1 MSEIERGTNKN
12 LYLHGHKRTSFE
24 QKNNL
29 SSLKNTIN
37 LKRSF
42 TFSNGRKVDAKH
54 VIIPGNRVASNTVV
68 HMINP
73 RNQTA
78 LDHHAVRDII
88 EQIRERGVDKEGIAI
103 QQQDQYYLI
112 EGSRRRYCCI
122 ETQQDLP
129 LWVITDELNSKEIY
143 EIINA
148 SQSSKK
154 FSYREVGQQYLTQ
167 MQELKFATNEELAAY
182 LNTSTETIRKRIQ
195 AAKINEQL
203 IRIFPDAEG
212 IPNSYY
218 SKLAKIEKE
227 AEKNELDLQK
237 ICQDAQSKIDVETI
251 KAVEEQQHYLIHH
264 LMMNIKNILNDQKE
278 AIWETKELVSFEN
291 KDQYARISRNL
302 NGRKV
307 KFEFN
312 RIHINTI
319 KEIEQIIIN
328 HLNTKGANR

>member
-12 LYLHGHKRTSFE
+12 LYIHGHKRTSFE

-29 SSLKNTIN
+29 SSLKKT
-37 LKRSF
+37 LHFKRSF
-42 TFSNGRKVDAKH
+42 TFSNGRKVEAKH
-54 VIIPGNRVASNTVV
+54 VIIPGNKIVSNTVV
-68 HMINP
+68 HTINP

-78 LDHHAVRDII
+78 LDRQSVRDII

-103 QQQDQYYLI
+103 QHQDKYYLI

-154 FSYREVGQQYLTQ
+154 FSYREVGKQYLKQ
-167 MQELKFATNEELAAY
+167 MQELGFTTNDDLAAY
-182 LNTSTETIRKRIQ
+182 LNTSSETIRKRIQ
-195 AAKINEQL
+195 AAKINEHL
-203 IRIFPDAEG
+203 IQIFPDAEG

-227 AEKNELDLQK
+227 AEKNNLDIPTL
-237 ICQDAQSKIDVETI
+237 CQQLRSEVNFETI
-251 KAVEEQQHYLIHH
+251 ETIEEQQQYLIHH
-264 LMMNIKNILNDQKE
+264 LTMHVKNMMNQEKE
-278 AIWETKELVSFEN
+278 IIWETRDLVTFSN
-291 KDQYARISRNL
+291 KDQYARISRNS

-312 RIHINTI
+312 RMNINTI
-319 KEIEQIIIN
+319 KEIEQMIIH
-328 HLNTKGANR
+328 HLNKKEKER